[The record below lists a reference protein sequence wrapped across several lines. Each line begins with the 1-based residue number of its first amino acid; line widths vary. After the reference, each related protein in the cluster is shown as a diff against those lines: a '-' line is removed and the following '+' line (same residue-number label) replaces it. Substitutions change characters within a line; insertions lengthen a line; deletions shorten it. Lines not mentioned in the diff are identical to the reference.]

1 MNLAIKQV
9 DRWSKSLFGMPEFTS
24 ENINQ
29 YYQKV
34 NQTLCKKSTI
44 VKKHFERG
52 EQLLKEQYLD
62 ISSIHVKHGDDLF
75 CTKGV
80 CAASLKKADRWVT
93 AALIIAITK
102 HSITK

>member
-1 MNLAIKQV
+1 M
-9 DRWSKSLFGMPEFTS
+9 
-24 ENINQ
+24 
-29 YYQKV
+29 
-34 NQTLCKKSTI
+34 I

-52 EQLLKEQYLD
+52 EQNLKEQYLD

-75 CTKGV
+75 CIKGM

-93 AALIIAITK
+93 VALTITITK